1 MLPVPADI
9 FTEPADVSPDTLT
22 NLGPLRRLA

>member
-9 FTEPADVSPDTLT
+9 FTEAPAL
-22 NLGPLRRLA
+22 NPLAAILKDRGNQG